1 MATFKINYTI
11 SSVPS
16 SINVQET
23 HKMTDVLQRIASI
36 NGLNAQ
42 SLNILYG
49 GHFYNYSSLN
59 NITVINFANQA
70 DKSSK
75 IMSIIIRQSYATV
88 AHNNTPNNFVQN
100 NYPQNVQFNSFA
112 IQNRPP
118 MMNFNNSA
126 SNFAPMI
133 IVNNNVPP
141 SGQMMNFNNN
151 YNQNV
156 GPNMRINIQIK
167 EMAPIFNDYNINDD
181 KDDNDNDNPLLED
194 NKGDNQDNNQD
205 DIQLDNQPV
214 VNVQP
219 PPVIPMNEQTK
230 FYLINFIILI
240 SQFIPMTLFIF
251 FGFEPSKD
259 ILVKIK
265 VHLAIKLI
273 PILFAMLVMSFIFHI
288 FLKKYKNHK
297 CMIIFYILYPFIII
311 YYCLLFSDKME
322 IKYFQMGISLLTL
335 EILSMGILLIFR
347 KKYTLLFF
355 SLSSVVLSLIGLL
368 LFIFL
373 WMEELMPRIYI
384 SIFWFVTNAIFILK
398 ILAIQKICIN
408 CELYYSVAFF
418 DYGIFLGFAYLI
430 TELIKFTHK
439 KAKVK
444 YNLLSNDS
452 LFKTYIILLGQYAA
466 ILLFAGIGIALG
478 VGKLMKNDGTY
489 GILDVVV
496 MFNYIILAVIGVA
509 VGYFYYT
516 KRPMEGNAWYSCHIA
531 YIINITIVSY
541 HFSSFLKAGIAMGT
555 LAGIF
560 LIIAVNTIAILIT
573 NKDTTLRVLI
583 ISIIMGI
590 ITYGLNYLIF
600 REFLALLI
608 NFFFLGATVVVLPT
622 VTYLIKREQET
633 YECDTKYCVI
643 CFDYLLFSLI
653 AIIGIILMIC
663 GLAIAGGTA
672 RN

>member
-100 NYPQNVQFNSFA
+100 NYPQNMQFNIFA

-240 SQFIPMTLFIF
+240 SLFIPMTLFIF
-251 FGFEPSKD
+251 
-259 ILVKIK
+259 L
-265 VHLAIKLI
+265 
-273 PILFAMLVMSFIFHI
+273 
-288 FLKKYKNHK
+288 
-297 CMIIFYILYPFIII
+297 
-311 YYCLLFSDKME
+311 
-322 IKYFQMGISLLTL
+322 
-335 EILSMGILLIFR
+335 
-347 KKYTLLFF
+347 
-355 SLSSVVLSLIGLL
+355 VLSL
-368 LFIFL
+368 
-373 WMEELMPRIYI
+373 
-384 SIFWFVTNAIFILK
+384 
-398 ILAIQKICIN
+398 QKI
-408 CELYYSVAFF
+408 Y
-418 DYGIFLGFAYLI
+418 
-430 TELIKFTHK
+430 
-439 KAKVK
+439 
-444 YNLLSNDS
+444 
-452 LFKTYIILLGQYAA
+452 
-466 ILLFAGIGIALG
+466 
-478 VGKLMKNDGTY
+478 
-489 GILDVVV
+489 
-496 MFNYIILAVIGVA
+496 
-509 VGYFYYT
+509 
-516 KRPMEGNAWYSCHIA
+516 
-531 YIINITIVSY
+531 
-541 HFSSFLKAGIAMGT
+541 
-555 LAGIF
+555 
-560 LIIAVNTIAILIT
+560 
-573 NKDTTLRVLI
+573 
-583 ISIIMGI
+583 
-590 ITYGLNYLIF
+590 
-600 REFLALLI
+600 
-608 NFFFLGATVVVLPT
+608 
-622 VTYLIKREQET
+622 
-633 YECDTKYCVI
+633 
-643 CFDYLLFSLI
+643 
-653 AIIGIILMIC
+653 
-663 GLAIAGGTA
+663 
-672 RN
+672 